1 MDSSNWADGTAF
13 VNQCPIAKGNNFLYD
28 FTAIDQ
34 AGMFWYHSHLPTQ
47 YCDGLRGPIVI
58 YDPDDPHASLY
69 DVDDE
74 STVITLADWYHT
86 KAKEITFGTPDNY
99 LISGSGS
106 TSPPNPLTRKTLY
119 DEGLSNV
126 KFVQLDMT
134 WKSSIQSAVDFIFK
148 AEGKLD
154 ILVHNAALARMDA
167 LQNASSVDTDIIKET
182 MEINFYGVIYIT
194 QAFLP
199 LLREPVILL
208 ISMDMASN
216 TQQSPPDSY
225 LHVVAYNTSKAAAN
239 SYLIALAKELK
250 NNGFRVNAVTPG
262 LTTTKLDGFVHG
274 RETTEKAAELLSES
288 VLLQEENG
296 AILER

>member
-1 MDSSNWADGTAF
+1 
-13 VNQCPIAKGNNFLYD
+13 
-28 FTAIDQ
+28 
-34 AGMFWYHSHLPTQ
+34 
-47 YCDGLRGPIVI
+47 
-58 YDPDDPHASLY
+58 
-69 DVDDE
+69 
-74 STVITLADWYHT
+74 
-86 KAKEITFGTPDNY
+86 
-99 LISGSGS
+99 
-106 TSPPNPLTRKTLY
+106 
-119 DEGLSNV
+119 
-126 KFVQLDMT
+126 MT